1 MELQGIDQV
10 EPAGR
15 TSGIATED
23 IIWAFG
29 ISVVLLG
36 LTPLMAV
43 YVLLIA

>member
-1 MELQGIDQV
+1 MKLQGIDQV
-10 EPAGR
+10 ELAGR
-15 TSGIATED
+15 TSGISAED

-29 ISVVLLG
+29 ISVAILG